1 MKLSQETQQ
10 QVEQLQVLEQSLQS
24 TVAQKQNFQ
33 SQLLEIEN
41 ALAEVQESKEQVYR
55 VVGPLMIAAS
65 AADVKSDLESRKEV
79 LSLRLDNLTKQEK
92 KLKERFESLHK
103 EVMKH
108 LQPE

>member
-41 ALAEVQESKEQVYR
+41 ALAEVQKSKEQVYR
-55 VVGPLMIAAS
+55 MVGSLMIVAS
-65 AADVKSDLESRKEV
+65 AADVKKDLESRKEV